1 MFNKKVFI
9 LLIAIFLFACGGE
22 EYVSY
27 TNIIQ
32 TTTAQNM
39 LSNAT
44 ATATAEVTECTAQQ
58 GIVFQSLSDA
68 EKKKWVTECESSFT
82 AAAQAVGK
90 DAAIS
95 AQTVAL
101 SLTATAEAGGEAECF
116 GSTCEKEE
124 VVIEIDMP
132 EGPVLEGPVDVNIGQ
147 GGLMDPQTIKI
158 NVGTTVNW
166 LNSKGA
172 ASSSSADEGQDDMW
186 DSGAFNKGPFDKKPE
201 EWSYSREFTIPG
213 CFTYKSHYSGD
224 ADSGNFGVVCVI
236 E

>member
-1 MFNKKVFI
+1 MFNKRVFI

-27 TNIIQ
+27 TSIIQ

-44 ATATAEVTECTAQQ
+44 ATATAEVTECVGQQ
-58 GIVFQSLSDA
+58 GIVFQTLSDA

-116 GSTCEKEE
+116 GSTCEKE
-124 VVIEIDMP
+124 
-132 EGPVLEGPVDVNIGQ
+132 
-147 GGLMDPQTIKI
+147 
-158 NVGTTVNW
+158 
-166 LNSKGA
+166 
-172 ASSSSADEGQDDMW
+172 
-186 DSGAFNKGPFDKKPE
+186 
-201 EWSYSREFTIPG
+201 
-213 CFTYKSHYSGD
+213 
-224 ADSGNFGVVCVI
+224 
-236 E
+236 

>member
-1 MFNKKVFI
+1 MFNKRLFI
-9 LLIAIFLFACGGE
+9 LMIAIFLFACGGE

-44 ATATAEVTECTAQQ
+44 ATATAEVTECVGQQ
-58 GIVFQSLSDA
+58 GIVFQTLSDT
-68 EKKKWVTECESSFT
+68 EKEKWVKECESSFT

-95 AQTVAL
+95 AQTVAI

-147 GGLMDPQTIKI
+147 GGVMDPQTIKI

-166 LNSKGA
+166 LNPKGA

-186 DSGAFNKGPFDKKPE
+186 DSGAFNKGPFDKEPE
-201 EWSYSREFTIPG
+201 QWSYSREFTIPG
-213 CFTYKSHYSGD
+213 CFTYKSLFSGD
-224 ADSGNFGVVCVI
+224 ADTGNFGVVCVI